1 MENMEETIERITSVC
16 DRIQQEIGKRI
27 AEVVEHDL
35 EGLTE
40 SMARMPLW
48 TEKCFDSETA
58 ALIGVWD
65 RLNSTVGD
73 LLMLDNEDDDHHRH
87 DHDHHLHHPTPTTC
101 VEGHLVLPARVPGVF
116 QNVEF
121 KEKVEN
127 VSVFSHLI
135 FHNVFV
141 LSCFLANF

>member
-1 MENMEETIERITSVC
+1 MENMEETIEGITLVC

-73 LLMLDNEDDDHHRH
+73 LLMLDNEDDDWEGDEDQMSLAEDDFFQAGVDAREATKERARATWKGQQKVIQL
-87 DHDHHLHHPTPTTC
+87 DPYSHPD
-101 VEGHLVLPARVPGVF
+101 E
-116 QNVEF
+116 E
-121 KEKVEN
+121 
-127 VSVFSHLI
+127 
-135 FHNVFV
+135 
-141 LSCFLANF
+141 ANI